1 LNIPR
6 ITARDIGGI
15 SLPSFNSLEHPLI
28 FMNIGDKISDIIGD
42 SEVDDESLPDDPTV
56 LVIEDEEGLAD
67 LYTVWLEDGNNVK
80 TAYSGKEG
88 LEMITEDVDVVLLDR
103 RMPEMSG
110 DEVLEEMRSR
120 GYDCQVAMVTAVD
133 PGVDIVEMPFDHYI
147 TKPLERDD
155 VQEAIEKLLE
165 RSSLDENTQKRQT
178 VRLKKAILQDES
190 IEGQIEDSDEFAKL
204 DRQLEKLERNETS
217 NEDIDDFFG

>member
-1 LNIPR
+1 M
-6 ITARDIGGI
+6 G
-15 SLPSFNSLEHPLI
+15 
-28 FMNIGDKISDIIGD
+28 IGDRISDIIGN
-42 SEVDDESLPDDPTV
+42 SEVDDDELPDKPTV

-67 LYTVWLEDGNNVK
+67 LYTVWLENGNNVK
-80 TAYSGKEG
+80 TAYSGEEG
-88 LEMITEDVDVVLLDR
+88 LEMMTEEVDIVLLDR

-110 DEVLEEMRSR
+110 DEVLEEMRNR

-133 PGVDIVEMPFDHYI
+133 PDVDIVDMAFDHYI

-165 RSSLDENTQKRQT
+165 RSSLDKNTQKRQT
-178 VRLKKAILQDES
+178 MRLKKAILQNEGND
-190 IEGQIEDSDEFAKL
+190 GQIEDSDEFAKL

-217 NEDIDDFFG
+217 NEEIDDFFG

>member
-1 LNIPR
+1 MEIRNR
-6 ITARDIGGI
+6 
-15 SLPSFNSLEHPLI
+15 
-28 FMNIGDKISDIIGD
+28 ISDIIGD
-42 SEVDDESLPDDPTV
+42 SKIDDDELPDEPTV

-88 LEMITEDVDVVLLDR
+88 LEMLSEEVDVVLLDR

-110 DEVLEEMRSR
+110 DEVLEELRNR

-133 PGVDIVEMPFDHYI
+133 PDVDIVDMPFDHYI
-147 TKPLERDD
+147 TKPIEKED

-165 RSSLDENTQKRQT
+165 KSRLDDEAQKRQT
-178 VRLKKAILQDES
+178 VQFKKEILQDEVDD
-190 IEGQIEDSDEFAKL
+190 EDIKESEEFAKL
-204 DRQLEKLERNETS
+204 EKQLEGFERNETS
-217 NEDIDDFFG
+217 NEEINEFFG